1 MITQAMRWTA
11 EGTQQAS
18 PRWYSANGAPPPE
31 HIITVD
37 DTVSIAQAHRL
48 IGQGTALLWTGD
60 YPSACRLLA
69 ALGRRVERR
78 SSAVGLSPAEVFRRQ
93 RNEQSHRA
101 RLLGSLLIPYE
112 SDWTIPLR
120 RAPQVQGACTQA
132 HGPWAGPGVGS
143 LRELLGV
150 IGAYERRKKGVDV
163 PALGGDRIHP
173 HYGVFSPVR
182 GEYVDLVA
190 EARLPP
196 GDTAFDI
203 GTGTGVLSAVLAR
216 RGMRRIVATDQEAR
230 AVVCAREN
238 AARLGLADRIDVRHV
253 DLFPAGRAHLI
264 VCNPPWLPGRPRTP
278 LDQAVYDQDSRML
291 RRFLTGLTGHLEP
304 GGEGWLILSDLAER
318 LGLRERTEL
327 ADTIAAAGLRVLSR
341 TATRPRHPRA
351 TDPTD
356 VLHRARAGEVTS
368 LWRLGV
374 ARASPVADCNG
385 DVAGQQ

>member
-1 MITQAMRWTA
+1 MRRTV
-11 EGTQQAS
+11 EGAQEVP
-18 PRWYSANGAPPPE
+18 PRWYSANGARPPE
-31 HIITVD
+31 LIVTVD
-37 DTVSIAQAHRL
+37 DTVSVAQVHRV
-48 IGQGTALLWTGD
+48 IGEGTAVLWRGD
-60 YPSACRLLA
+60 YPSARRLLA
-69 ALGRRVERR
+69 ALGRRFERR
-78 SSAVGLSPAEVFRRQ
+78 SSAAGLSLAEAFRLQ
-93 RNEQSHRA
+93 RDEQSRQA
-101 RLLGSLLIPYE
+101 RLLGLLLIPYE
-112 SDWTIPLR
+112 SDWTIPLP
-120 RAPQVQGACTQA
+120 RAPRVQEACTQA
-132 HGPWAGPGVGS
+132 HGPCAGPGVGS

-150 IGAYERRKKGVDV
+150 IGAYEWRKKGVEI

-190 EARLPP
+190 KAPLPL
-196 GDTAFDI
+196 GDRAFDI

-216 RGMRRIVATDQEAR
+216 RGLRRIIATDQEAR
-230 AVVCAREN
+230 AVACARDN
-238 AARLGLADRIDVRHV
+238 AALLGLADRIEVRHA

-264 VCNPPWLPGRPRTP
+264 VCNPPWLPGHPRTP

-291 RRFLTGLTGHLEP
+291 RRFLTGLAGHLEP

-351 TDPTD
+351 TDPSD

-374 ARASPVADCNG
+374 A
-385 DVAGQQ
+385 